1 MRSST
6 CGIAAGMVVWFFFA
20 ACGKSSADLD
30 ANGGE
35 AGEPAVT
42 EVPDPVRC
50 GPVTCKAITLPT
62 GAVAPCCVNPADG
75 ICGAEL
81 NFGLPGT
88 SSSMTCQP
96 LTQPGKLDRA
106 CPASMGGVIGGLPLP
121 AFPGCCRTTGQCGH
135 LVSDLFGLL
144 PFPPGC
150 IDAQLLSNGEAPV
163 ACGPGAGGS
172 GGEGAGGVSGEA
184 GSGGNGSGEGGSGGN
199 ESSEP
204 ASGSNGGGEAG
215 FGGNGSTQ

>member
-6 CGIAAGMVVWFFFA
+6 DGIAAGMVALFLFA
-20 ACGKSSADLD
+20 ACGRSSDGGPELAD
-30 ANGGE
+30 GGE

-62 GAVAPCCVNPADG
+62 GAVAPCCVNPVDG

-106 CPASMGGVIGGLPLP
+106 CPPSMGGVIGGLPLP

-150 IDAQLLSNGEAPV
+150 IDATLLSNGEAPV
-163 ACGPGAGGS
+163 ACGPDAGGS
-172 GGEGAGGVSGEA
+172 GGAGAVSGEA
-184 GSGGNGSGEGGSGGN
+184 GSGGNGSGEAGSGGN
-199 ESSEP
+199 ESSDP
-204 ASGSNGGGEAG
+204 PSGSNGGGEAG
-215 FGGNGSTQ
+215 FGGNGSIQ